1 MNRTQLYLAGLLIVQ
16 VVLILLVRSP
26 FSVASAGA
34 EARALLPALEAITP
48 GQLEILGPDDESIR
62 LVRKDGSWQVESLD
76 GFPADEEKVEK
87 LLDNLTDLRVRRP
100 VVSSGRYHESFKVA
114 DDEYEGRIRLWSDTG
129 SDADVDLFLGSSPN
143 FRTSHVRLAG
153 EDAVYEVRGLSSHDV
168 KPASSGWIEREL
180 VQTDETL
187 VVGFTLSNEAGEF
200 ELVRE
205 DGIWQLRSP
214 EGEGTLDQGKVDAFV
229 RTASS
234 VRLDDA
240 AGPVDPAAHGFSN
253 PAATLVL
260 RWSETPAAV
269 DEEGGVRELTL
280 TVGQQLPD
288 NESRR
293 YVTRDG
299 FGFTGTVWESSIRRL
314 LEEKLDDL
322 MAS

>member
-1 MNRTQLYLAGLLIVQ
+1 MNRTQLYLAGILIVQ

-26 FSVASAGA
+26 FSEASAGA
-34 EARALLPALEAITP
+34 EPRALLPALEALTP
-48 GQLEILGPDDESIR
+48 SQMEIAGPNDESIR
-62 LVRKDGSWQVESLD
+62 LVREDESWRVESLD
-76 GFPADEEKVEK
+76 GFPADDVKVED
-87 LLDNLTDLRVRRP
+87 LLNNLADLRVRRP

-114 DDEYEGRIRLWSDTG
+114 DDDYEGRIRLWAAAG

-153 EDAVYEVRGLSSHDV
+153 EDAVYEVRGFSSYDL

-180 VQTDETL
+180 VQTDETR
-187 VVGFTLSNEAGEF
+187 VVGFTLTNESGRF

-205 DGIWQLRSP
+205 DGIWKLHSP
-214 EGEGTLDQGKVDAFV
+214 EGDKTLDQGKVDAFV

-240 AGPVDPAAHGFSN
+240 TGPVDPAAHGFAS

-260 RWSETPAAV
+260 RWSDMLDGVA
-269 DEEGGVRELTL
+269 EEGGVNELTL

-288 NESRR
+288 DESRR
-293 YVTRDG
+293 YITRDG
-299 FGFTGTVWESSIRRL
+299 FGFTGTIWESSIRRL

-322 MAS
+322 LAS

>member
-16 VVLILLVRSP
+16 VALILLVRSP
-26 FSVASAGA
+26 FSEASVGT
-34 EARALLPALEAITP
+34 ETRALLPVLEAITP
-48 GQLEILGPDDESIR
+48 SQLEIVGPDDASIR
-62 LVRKDGSWQVESLD
+62 LAREEGSWRVESLD
-76 GFPADEEKVEK
+76 GFPADDEKVEE
-87 LLDNLTDLRVRRP
+87 LLSNLADLRVRRP
-100 VVSSGRYHESFKVA
+100 VVSSGRYHGSFKVA
-114 DDEYEGRIRLWSDTG
+114 DDEFEGRIRLWASAG

-153 EDAVYEVRGLSSHDV
+153 EDAVYEVRGLSSYDV

-180 VQTDETL
+180 VQTDETS
-187 VVGFTLSNEAGEF
+187 VVGFTLTNESGSF

-205 DGIWQLRSP
+205 DGIWKPRSP
-214 EGEGTLDQGKVDAFV
+214 ESAETLDQGKVDAFV

-240 AGPVDPAAHGFSN
+240 AGPVDPTAHGFTS

-260 RWSETPAAV
+260 RWSDAPEGV
-269 DEEGGVRELTL
+269 DGESGVRELTL
-280 TVGQQLPD
+280 RVGQQLPD

-293 YVTRDG
+293 YITRDG
-299 FGFTGTVWESSIRRL
+299 FEFTGTVWESSIRRL

-322 MAS
+322 IAS